1 MAHEVETMFAVG
13 STPWHGLGTV
23 VQQAPSIEEGLKLAG
38 LDWQVDMVPLAT
50 PDGRIVTH
58 RATVR
63 SSDKRIL
70 GVVGPGYKVLQNA
83 EAFEWARPLVDSG
96 LVELHTAGSLRE
108 GERVWMLARIKGDPM
123 EIVRGDLVER
133 FILLSNGHDGKLAC
147 RVGFTPVRV
156 VCANTLAMAHAKG
169 ASKLIRVLH
178 TDAIHKT
185 LDELRE
191 IMNLAASEFEA
202 TAEQYRSLAQRSC
215 NLDDLAK
222 YVKIVFRKDPPSG
235 GNGEGSARMNG
246 IEVVNP
252 EMTDTSSEQTLG
264 KILPLFESGRGND
277 MAGVRGTWWAA
288 YNAVTEYISHER
300 GQSAD
305 SRVDFAWHGP
315 GVALNRKAL
324 EAASSLSMK

>member
-63 SSDKRIL
+63 SSDQRIL

-202 TAEQYRSLAQRSC
+202 TAAQYRSLAQKSC

-222 YVKIVFRKDPPSG
+222 YVKQVFRK
-235 GNGEGSARMNG
+235 EK
-246 IEVVNP
+246 IEVVDASALTD
-252 EMTDTSSEQTLG
+252 EKDTSSEQTLG

-277 MAGVRGTWWAA
+277 LAGVRGTWWAA

-300 GQSAD
+300 GQTAD

-324 EAASSLSMK
+324 EVASQLAA